1 MSFKRRYHQCQDEG
15 IDSFVLVT
23 VSGSAT
29 FNNIPNG
36 TYVDAVTGDTI
47 NVSGGSLTANVSGQG
62 NARVYVLGY
71 HQRLPL
77 LEKSA
82 TALTGSSKA
91 DYISDRVL

>member
-1 MSFKRRYHQCQDEG
+1 MGQYSTSDISGNMSFKRRYTSQDEG

-62 NARVYVLGY
+62 NARVYVLDTPETPAPG
-71 HQRLPL
+71 
-77 LEKSA
+77 KIGN
-82 TALTGSSKA
+82 GSNW
-91 DYISDRVL
+91 LQ